1 MSLMNPLIHQNEK
14 TNTDPD
20 SFKTTYGMNPQR
32 CQYVILTD
40 KNALGKRK
48 CYKMNDNSK
57 RYCSSCTHVFDNVT
71 EHNLNHLGG

>member
-32 CQYVILTD
+32 CQYVI
-40 KNALGKRK
+40 
-48 CYKMNDNSK
+48 KMHLVK
-57 RYCSSCTHVFDNVT
+57 ENVIK
-71 EHNLNHLGG
+71 